1 MIIDTVTHVWM
12 LWLGFGFHC
21 TRATS
26 VEVFPPRPAILVS
39 SSKRSPAKQLSY
51 WLRPHTS
58 KTRLPVLFIHGI
70 GVGLI
75 PNINLLRELGFAL
88 NVDCDNG
95 CDGQVGIMAIEILQ
109 ISSRLTHAIPK
120 RSAYLEQL
128 AHVLDMH
135 QFERF
140 VLASHFYGSVLSTY
154 ILTHEPLAHHVAS
167 TLLIDPVTILLH
179 IPDVADNITARLPKH
194 MKEWQVWFFGSKDP
208 GVAYT
213 LGRHFFWTENILWY
227 DRILELAKRGM
238 NMTVSLG
245 SQDRIVDAQAVR
257 CYLTRRTDQHPVF
270 EADEDRRERSDS
282 KPEGNDNMGGCEAG
296 PCEHNGL
303 QLLWFDGLG
312 HAQVFDT
319 RETRMKLVNILV
331 KYSRACNQATLACK
345 TTES

>member
-1 MIIDTVTHVWM
+1 MMIDTATHVWM
-12 LWLGFGFHC
+12 LWLGFEFHC
-21 TRATS
+21 NRATS
-26 VEVFPPRPAILVS
+26 IEVFPPRPATLVS

-75 PNINLLRELGFAL
+75 PNINLLRELSLAL
-88 NVDCDNG
+88 KVDCDNG

-128 AHVLDMH
+128 AQVLDMH
-135 QFERF
+135 QFEQF
-140 VLASHFYGSVLSTY
+140 VLASHSYGSVLSTY
-154 ILTHEPLAHHVAS
+154 ILTHEPLARRVAS

-179 IPDVADNITARLPKH
+179 MPDVAYNFTARLPKH
-194 MKEWQVWFFGSKDP
+194 TKEWQLWFFGSKDP

-213 LGRHFFWTENILWY
+213 LGRHFFWSENVLWY

-245 SQDRIVDAQAVR
+245 LQDQIVDAQAVR
-257 CYLTRRTDQHPVF
+257 CHLTRRADQHPVV
-270 EADEDRRERSDS
+270 EADEDRLGRAAS
-282 KPEGNDNMGGCEAG
+282 KSEGDDDTGGCKAG
-296 PCEHNGL
+296 STEYDRL
-303 QLLWFDGLG
+303 EVLWFDGLG

-319 RETRMKLVNILV
+319 RETRLKLVDILV
-331 KYSRACNQATLACK
+331 KYSRGCD
-345 TTES
+345 

>member
-1 MIIDTVTHVWM
+1 MMIDTATHVWM
-12 LWLGFGFHC
+12 LWLGFEFHC

-26 VEVFPPRPAILVS
+26 VEVFPPRPAVLVS

-51 WLRPHTS
+51 WLRAHTS

-75 PNINLLRELGFAL
+75 TNINLLRELSFAL

-109 ISSRLTHAIPK
+109 VSSCLTHAIPK
-120 RSAYLEQL
+120 RSAYLKQL
-128 AHVLDMH
+128 AQVLDMH

-140 VLASHFYGSVLSTY
+140 VLASHYASVLSTY
-154 ILTHEPLAHHVAS
+154 ILTHEPLDQRVAS
-167 TLLIDPVTILLH
+167 ILLIYPVTILLH
-179 IPDVADNITARLPKH
+179 MPDVAYNFTARLPKH
-194 MKEWQVWFFGSKDP
+194 TKEWQLWFFGSKDP

-213 LGRHFFWTENILWY
+213 LGRHFFWSENILWY
-227 DRILELAKRGM
+227 GRILELDKRGV

-245 SQDRIVDAQAVR
+245 SRDQIVDAQAVR
-257 CYLTRRTDQHPVF
+257 CYLTRRADQHPVF
-270 EADEDRRERSDS
+270 EADEDRRERLDS
-282 KPEGNDNMGGCEAG
+282 KPEGNDNMGGREAG

-303 QLLWFDGLG
+303 QVLWFDGMG

-319 RETRMKLVNILV
+319 RGTRMKLVNILV
-331 KYSRACNQATLACK
+331 KYSRGCNQATLAGK
-345 TTES
+345 TIEP